1 MVPSRAFLIALLLS
15 LSAPSAFAQ
24 GMDDLL
30 APLTPGP
37 GQSGKGKGK
46 GKTSKRRAA
55 KPKKGKGTRSKAA
68 VPAPEEEEET
78 TQAGEADLLAP
89 LVKKT
94 ELLVKVGGGV
104 RGARLFVDDQ
114 EVGTLPRGTVEVP
127 PGEHTVVVR
136 RPGYRDFSR
145 RVTALEGEV
154 TEVGVLLEAVAGF
167 VSVKADVEGA
177 RVFINGEDKGTVPLE
192 GLTLPPG
199 SYEVVVQR
207 EGFRPETQR
216 ISVRVGK
223 EYTVDV
229 NLRPEA
235 VAVASDQPRAPNL
248 TPRVSEPSPLT
259 QEPPTVAASTPLTQ
273 RWYFWAGV
281 GAVVTAAAVGTV
293 VATQPQPLNPST
305 VCGGQCD
312 VVINSPVGVSPI
324 RF

>member
-30 APLTPGP
+30 APLTPSP

-46 GKTSKRRAA
+46 GKTKTSKRRAA
-55 KPKKGKGTRSKAA
+55 KPKKGSKQKAA
-68 VPAPEEEEET
+68 PVAEPEEEET
-78 TQAGEADLLAP
+78 TQSVESDLLAP

-104 RGARLFVDDQ
+104 RGARLFVDHQ

-127 PGEHTVVVR
+127 PGEHTIVVR

-145 RVTALEGEV
+145 RVSALEGEV

-199 SYEVVVQR
+199 SYEIVVQR

-229 NLRPEA
+229 NLRPE
-235 VAVASDQPRAPNL
+235 AVASDQPRAPNL

-312 VVINSPVGVSPI
+312 AVINSPVGVSPI

>member
-1 MVPSRAFLIALLLS
+1 
-15 LSAPSAFAQ
+15 
-24 GMDDLL
+24 
-30 APLTPGP
+30 
-37 GQSGKGKGK
+37 
-46 GKTSKRRAA
+46 
-55 KPKKGKGTRSKAA
+55 
-68 VPAPEEEEET
+68 
-78 TQAGEADLLAP
+78 
-89 LVKKT
+89 
-94 ELLVKVGGGV
+94 
-104 RGARLFVDDQ
+104 
-114 EVGTLPRGTVEVP
+114 
-127 PGEHTVVVR
+127 
-136 RPGYRDFSR
+136 
-145 RVTALEGEV
+145 
-154 TEVGVLLEAVAGF
+154 
-167 VSVKADVEGA
+167 VKADVEGA

-199 SYEVVVQR
+199 SYEIVVQR

-229 NLRPEA
+229 NLRPE
-235 VAVASDQPRAPNL
+235 AVASDQPRAPNL

-312 VVINSPVGVSPI
+312 AVINSPVGVSPI